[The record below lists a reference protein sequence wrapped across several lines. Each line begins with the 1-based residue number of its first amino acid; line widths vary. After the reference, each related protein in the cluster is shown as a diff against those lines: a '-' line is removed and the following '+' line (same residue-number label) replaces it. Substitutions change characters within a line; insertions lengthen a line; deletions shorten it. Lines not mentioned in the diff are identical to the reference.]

1 MSKQICLLDRLED
14 FINDYLPNVKGLSAN
29 TVKSYKD
36 TFRLM
41 IIYFEDK
48 KGISCKKLAFIDLN
62 VENIKEFLKWLEEDR
77 NCSSSTRNQRLA
89 ALSQFMP
96 RIWTLMQHQY
106 IEAQSSRFLKRS
118 L

>member
-36 TFRLM
+36 TFRLL

-48 KGISCKKLAFIDLN
+48 KDIPCKKLAFINLN

-77 NCSSSTRNQRLA
+77 SCSSSTRNQRLA
-89 ALSQFMP
+89 ALSSFSVYLL
-96 RIWTLMQHQY
+96 I
-106 IEAQSSRFLKRS
+106 
-118 L
+118 